1 MKTITGGEGGAVL
14 TNSVELNEK
23 LLLFRTHCITRNPA
37 QMQKESEGAWYYEQ
51 IGLGP
56 NYRLTDF
63 QAALVS
69 SQLEK
74 LDQFASR
81 RKEIVCRYNDVFS
94 EMPEIVVQQEI
105 PQADTVRHLYLLHLH
120 LEQLQCTRKEF
131 FDALAAENVVPNVH
145 YIPVYYHPYYQ
156 QLGYKRGLCPVA
168 ERLYERILSLPL
180 YYGMTDADVESVIT
194 AVKKVVQFYRK

>member
-1 MKTITGGEGGAVL
+1 
-14 TNSVELNEK
+14 
-23 LLLFRTHCITRNPA
+23 
-37 QMQKESEGAWYYEQ
+37 
-51 IGLGP
+51 
-56 NYRLTDF
+56 
-63 QAALVS
+63 
-69 SQLEK
+69 
-74 LDQFASR
+74 
-81 RKEIVCRYNDVFS
+81 
-94 EMPEIVVQQEI
+94 VQQEI